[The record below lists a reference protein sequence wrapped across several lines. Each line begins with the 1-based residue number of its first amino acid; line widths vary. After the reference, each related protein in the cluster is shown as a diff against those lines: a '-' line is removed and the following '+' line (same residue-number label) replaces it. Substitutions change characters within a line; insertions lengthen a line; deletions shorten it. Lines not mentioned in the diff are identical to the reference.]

1 MWSKILQLLFSTK
14 LMLVLLIL
22 FPLAMGIGT
31 FLESWYSTDAARVWI
46 YNAWWFELLMLLLM
60 VNFMGNIKKYNLL
73 SKEKISV
80 LILHLSFVF
89 ILLGAFVTRYIGDEG
104 VMPIRENNSSNTYLS
119 EKTYLTIFI
128 DGEKNEQPSRKTLK
142 TQLLLSKHTNNFF
155 SINEDFEFSDNV
167 TKDFNISYDSF
178 REDVAEGLVLDP
190 DGERFIKIVDAAD
203 GNRHEHFIK
212 EDEVSSIHNILF
224 SYNNY
229 VKGAINLSS
238 NDGEYYIE
246 SPFEGQFTIMASQ
259 QSASLIKDKKQLL
272 ELRSLYQIPGFQ
284 FVFPEPALR
293 GVFDVVDAE
302 ETDGLSQDALY
313 VNIDYNGTTRN
324 IPLLGGRGFVNNPKK
339 VTIDDLDFYLSYGS
353 DEVQIPFNIKLNDF
367 IAEKYPGTENSY
379 SSFMS
384 KVTVEDDN
392 VFDYDIYMNHI
403 LNHKGYRFFQ
413 ASFDPDEKGTVLS
426 VTDDFWGSFITY
438 AGYLLLFFSMIG
450 IFFQGNTRFK
460 FLAKQ
465 LNKKTLLFI
474 MFFLSMGSYSQDM
487 HSNNKTNYIDSIIS
501 TNSYSL
507 DHANMFGMIVI
518 QDSGGRMK
526 PANTFSSELLRK
538 VSRSNTYNGL
548 TSDQVL
554 LSITDNPGI
563 WFNAPL
569 VYIKTGKKGDT
580 IKKIIGID
588 EKIKKAPLVSFFD
601 SLGNYKLASNL
612 EKAYLASVPSQIE
625 KDIIDLDRRVNLL
638 YSALEG
644 KILRIFP
651 VPESEDNKWVSYPEV
666 SEFEFKGS
674 DSLYVNNVL
683 KLYFQTLRLSRD
695 SGDYS
700 QSEELL
706 ESIKGYQKKYGN
718 DVMPADFKISSEII
732 YNKVNIFNR
741 LFKWYLLAGLSLLM
755 ILILQIF
762 YNNKIINVFIN
773 IIKYIIY
780 ILFVLNTIG
789 LAARWYIAGHAP
801 WSDAYESII
810 FVAWATVIFGIIFG
824 KKSYFTL
831 ASATFVSAII
841 LSVAN
846 MNWLDPSIANLQPV
860 LDSYWL
866 MIHVAVIVGSYGPF
880 AIGMILGIVTLLL
893 TIIANKKNKKAFSTK
908 LEELTIVNELSLTI
922 GLVMLTIGNFLGGM
936 WANESWGR
944 YWGWD
949 PKETWALISIMIY
962 TAVLHLRIVP
972 KLNNKW
978 LFNLL
983 SIISFGAI
991 MMTYFGVNFYLVG
1004 LHSYASGDKVITPDF
1019 VYYSI
1024 IFITILGLISY
1035 FANKKNKVL

>member
-1 MWSKILQLLFSTK
+1 MGSKILQFLFSTK
-14 LMLVLLIL
+14 FMLVLLIL
-22 FPLAMGIGT
+22 FPVAMGIGT
-31 FLESWYSTDAARVWI
+31 FLESWYSTDAARIWI

-73 SKEKISV
+73 SKEKLSV
-80 LILHLSFVF
+80 LILHLSFIF

-104 VMPIRENNSSNTYLS
+104 VMPIRENNVSNTYLS
-119 EKTYLTIFI
+119 EKTYLTVFV
-128 DGEKNEQPSRKTLK
+128 DGTEDGVPQRKTLK
-142 TQLLLSKHTNNFF
+142 SYLLLSEHVNNDFT
-155 SINEDFEFSDNV
+155 INDDFYS
-167 TKDFNISYDSF
+167 KDFSISYDDYK
-178 REDVAEGLVLDP
+178 ENVTEGLVLDP
-190 DGERFIKIVDAAD
+190 SGERYIKLVEALD
-203 GNRHEHFIK
+203 GNRQEHYIK
-212 EDEVSSIHNILF
+212 EGQVTSIQNILF
-224 SYNNY
+224 SFNY
-229 VKGAINLSS
+229 YQKGAINITSEA
-238 NDGEYYIE
+238 GEYYIE
-246 SPFEGQFTIMASQ
+246 SPFDGIYTIMSNQ
-259 QSASLIKDKKQLL
+259 QSAELNKDKKQLL

-293 GVFDVVDAE
+293 GVFEIVDAE
-302 ETDGLSQDALY
+302 VTDREVEDALY
-313 VNIDYNGTTRN
+313 LKVNYNGKSKEVS
-324 IPLLGGRGFVNNPKK
+324 LLGGRGYVNNPKK

-353 DEVQIPFNIKLNDF
+353 DEVQLPFSIKLNDF

-379 SSFMS
+379 SSFKS
-384 KVTVEDDN
+384 KVTVEDDKI
-392 VFDYDIYMNHI
+392 FDYDIFMNNI

-426 VTDDFWGSFITY
+426 VNDDFWGTFITY
-438 AGYLLLFFSMIG
+438 AGYLLLFISMTA
-450 IFFQGNTRFK
+450 IFFVGNTRFK

-465 LNKKTLLFI
+465 LNKKTSLI
-474 MFFLSMGSYSQDM
+474 FFLLSSTILSAQSLDA
-487 HSNNKTNYIDSIIS
+487 NLKTEFIDSIIS
-501 TNSYSL
+501 ESAISK
-507 DHANMFGMIVI
+507 DHANSFGKIII

-538 VSRSNTYNGL
+538 VSRSNSYNGL
-548 TSDQVL
+548 NSDQVL
-554 LSITDNPGI
+554 VSIMDNPGV
-563 WFNAPL
+563 WFNAPII
-569 VYIKTGKKGDT
+569 YIKSGQKGDT

-601 SLGNYKLASNL
+601 SLGNYKLANNL
-612 EKAYLASVPSQIE
+612 EKAYLSNVPSQIE
-625 KDIIDLDRRVNLL
+625 KDIIELDRRVNLL

-644 KILRIFP
+644 KIMRIFP
-651 VPESEDNKWVSYPEV
+651 VPNDINNKWISYPEI
-666 SEFEFKGS
+666 SEYSYQGA

-683 KLYFQTLRLSRD
+683 NLYFQTLRVARQD
-695 SGDYS
+695 QDYT

-706 ESIKGYQKKYGN
+706 ESIKGFQKKYGSK
-718 DVMPADFKISSEII
+718 VMPSDFKINSEVV
-732 YNKVNIFNR
+732 YNKADIFNR
-741 LFKWYLLAGLSLLM
+741 LYKWYLFAGLGLLL
-755 ILILQIF
+755 ILIFQIF
-762 YNNKIINVFIN
+762 YDNKFTSHLIKLFESLIIT
-773 IIKYIIY
+773 
-780 ILFVLNTIG
+780 LFVFNTIG

-824 KKSYFTL
+824 RKSYFTL
-831 ASATFVSAII
+831 ASSTFVASII
-841 LSVAN
+841 LSIAN

-880 AIGMILGIVTLLL
+880 AIGMILGIVTLFL
-893 TIIANKKNKKAFSTK
+893 TIIATKKNRKIFSRK

-962 TAVLHLRIVP
+962 TAVLHLRIIP
-972 KLNNKW
+972 RLNNKW
-978 LFNLL
+978 LFNLM
-983 SIISFGAI
+983 SIISFAAI

-1019 VYYSI
+1019 VYYSTV
-1024 IFITILGLISY
+1024 FVFILGLISY
-1035 FANKKNKVL
+1035 FANKKTKVL

>member
-1 MWSKILQLLFSTK
+1 MGSKILQFLFSTK
-14 LMLVLLIL
+14 FMLVLLIL
-22 FPLAMGIGT
+22 FPVAMGIGT
-31 FLESWYSTDAARVWI
+31 FLESWYSTDAARIWI

-73 SKEKISV
+73 SKEKLSV
-80 LILHLSFVF
+80 LILHLSFIF

-104 VMPIRENNSSNTYLS
+104 VMPIRENNVSNTYLS
-119 EKTYLTIFI
+119 EKTYLTVFV
-128 DGEKNEQPSRKTLK
+128 DGTEDGVPQRKTLK
-142 TQLLLSKHTNNFF
+142 SYLLLSEHVNNDFT
-155 SINEDFEFSDNV
+155 INDDFYS
-167 TKDFNISYDSF
+167 KDFSISYDDYK
-178 REDVAEGLVLDP
+178 ENVTEGLVLDP
-190 DGERFIKIVDAAD
+190 SGERYIKLVEALD
-203 GNRHEHFIK
+203 GNRQDHYIK
-212 EDEVSSIHNILF
+212 EGQVTSIQNILF
-224 SYNNY
+224 SFNY
-229 VKGAINLSS
+229 YQKGAINITSEA
-238 NDGEYYIE
+238 GEYYIE
-246 SPFEGQFTIMASQ
+246 SPFDGIYTIMSNQ
-259 QSASLIKDKKQLL
+259 QSAELNKDKKQLL

-293 GVFDVVDAE
+293 GVFEIVDAE
-302 ETDGLSQDALY
+302 VTDREVEDALY
-313 VNIDYNGTTRN
+313 LKVNYNGKSKEVS
-324 IPLLGGRGFVNNPKK
+324 LLGGRGYVNNPKK

-353 DEVQIPFNIKLNDF
+353 DEVQLPFSIKLNDF

-379 SSFMS
+379 SSFKS
-384 KVTVEDDN
+384 KVTVEDDKI
-392 VFDYDIYMNHI
+392 FDYDIFMNNI

-426 VTDDFWGSFITY
+426 VNDDFWGTFITY
-438 AGYLLLFFSMIG
+438 AGYLLLFLSMTA
-450 IFFQGNTRFK
+450 IFFVGNTRFK

-465 LNKKTLLFI
+465 LNKKTSLI
-474 MFFLSMGSYSQDM
+474 FFLLSSTILSAQSLDA
-487 HSNNKTNYIDSIIS
+487 NLKTEFIDSIIS
-501 TNSYSL
+501 ESAISK
-507 DHANMFGMIVI
+507 DHANSFGKIII

-538 VSRSNTYNGL
+538 VSRSNSYNGL
-548 TSDQVL
+548 NSDQVL
-554 LSITDNPGI
+554 VSIMDNPGV
-563 WFNAPL
+563 WFNAPI
-569 VYIKTGKKGDT
+569 VYIKSGQKGDT

-601 SLGNYKLASNL
+601 SLGNYKLANNL
-612 EKAYLASVPSQIE
+612 EKAYLSNVPSQIE
-625 KDIIDLDRRVNLL
+625 KDIIELDRRVNLL

-644 KILRIFP
+644 KIMRIFP
-651 VPESEDNKWVSYPEV
+651 VPNDINNKWISYPEI
-666 SEFEFKGS
+666 SEYSYEGA

-683 KLYFQTLRLSRD
+683 NLYFQTLRVARQD
-695 SGDYS
+695 QDYT

-706 ESIKGYQKKYGN
+706 ESIKGFQKKYGSK
-718 DVMPADFKISSEII
+718 VMPSDFKINSEVV
-732 YNKVNIFNR
+732 YNKADIFNR
-741 LFKWYLLAGLSLLM
+741 LYKWYLFAGLGLLL
-755 ILILQIF
+755 ILIFQIF
-762 YNNKIINVFIN
+762 YDNKFTSHLIKLFESLIIT
-773 IIKYIIY
+773 
-780 ILFVLNTIG
+780 LFVFNTIG

-824 KKSYFTL
+824 RKSYFTL
-831 ASATFVSAII
+831 ASSTFVASII
-841 LSVAN
+841 LSIAN

-880 AIGMILGIVTLLL
+880 AIGMILGIVTLFL
-893 TIIANKKNKKAFSTK
+893 TIIATKKNRKIFSRK

-962 TAVLHLRIVP
+962 TAVLHLRIIP
-972 KLNNKW
+972 RLNNKW
-978 LFNLL
+978 LFNLM
-983 SIISFGAI
+983 SIISFAAI

-1019 VYYSI
+1019 VYYSTV
-1024 IFITILGLISY
+1024 FVFILGLISY
-1035 FANKKNKVL
+1035 FANKKTKVL

>member
-1 MWSKILQLLFSTK
+1 MGSKLLNFLFSTQF
-14 LMLVLLIL
+14 MLVLLVL
-22 FPLAMGIGT
+22 FPIAMGLGT
-31 FLESWYSTDAARVWI
+31 FLESWYSTDAARIWV
-46 YNAWWFELLMLLLM
+46 YNAWWFEALMLLLM

-73 SKEKISV
+73 SREKLSV
-80 LILHLSFVF
+80 LILHLSFIF

-104 VMPIRENNSSNTYLS
+104 VMPIRENNISNSYLS
-119 EKTYLTIFI
+119 EKTYLTVFI
-128 DGEKNEQPSRKTLK
+128 DGENEGFTERKTLK
-142 TQLLLSKHTNNFF
+142 SQLLLSEHVNNDFTINENFYNKNF
-155 SINEDFEFSDNV
+155 SISFDDFRENV
-167 TKDFNISYDSF
+167 T
-178 REDVAEGLVLDP
+178 EGLVLDP
-190 DGERFIKIVDAAD
+190 SGERYIKLVEAVD
-203 GNRHEHFIK
+203 GNRREHYIK
-212 EDEVSSIHNILF
+212 EGQISSIQNILF
-224 SYNNY
+224 SFNSYQ
-229 VKGAINLSS
+229 KGAINITSEA
-238 NDGEYYIE
+238 GEYFIE
-246 SPFEGQFTIMASQ
+246 SPFDAQFTIMSTQ
-259 QSASLIKDKKQLL
+259 QNGNLTKDVKQLL

-293 GVFDVVDAE
+293 GVFEIVDAE
-302 ETDGLSQDALY
+302 VTDREIEDALY
-313 VNIDYNGTTRN
+313 LNLNYNGKTEKVA
-324 IPLLGGRGFVNNPKK
+324 LLGGRGYVNSPKSL
-339 VTIDDLDFYLSYGS
+339 TIDDLDFHLSYGS
-353 DEVQIPFNIKLNDF
+353 NEVQLPFSIQLNDF

-384 KVTVEDDN
+384 KVTVQDKET
-392 VFDYDIYMNHI
+392 FDYDIFMNNI
-403 LNHKGYRFFQ
+403 LNYKGYRFFQ

-426 VTDDFWGSFITY
+426 VNNDFWGTFITY
-438 AGYLLLFFSMIG
+438 AGYFLLYLSMMG
-450 IFFQGNTRFK
+450 IFFLGNSRFK

-465 LNKKTLLFI
+465 LNKKTAVLVFLLFSSGL
-474 MFFLSMGSYSQDM
+474 FSQNIN
-487 HSNNKTNYIDSIIS
+487 SVPKSEYIDSIITS
-501 TNSYSL
+501 SSYTKE
-507 DHANMFGMIVI
+507 HASKFGKIVI

-538 VSRSNTYNGL
+538 VSRSNSYNGL
-548 TSDQVL
+548 NSDQVL
-554 LSITDNPGI
+554 LSIMDNPGV

-569 VYIKTGKKGDT
+569 VYIKSRQKGDT
-580 IKKIIGID
+580 IRKIIGLD
-588 EKIKKAPLVSFFD
+588 KNVKKAPLVSFFD
-601 SLGNYKLASNL
+601 SIGNYKLAENL
-612 EKAYLASVPSQIE
+612 ERAYLAPVPTQIE
-625 KDIIDLDRRVNLL
+625 KDIIELDRRVNLL

-644 KILRIFP
+644 KIMRIFP
-651 VPESEDNKWVSYPEV
+651 IPEDSNNKWVSYPEV
-666 SEFEFKGS
+666 NDVEFSGA

-683 KLYFQTLRLSRD
+683 QLYFQTLRVSRE
-695 SGDYS
+695 STDYS

-706 ESIKGYQKKYGN
+706 ESIKGYQLKYGGN
-718 DVMPADFKISSEII
+718 VMPSDLKISSEIT
-732 YNKVNIFNR
+732 YNKVDIFNR
-741 LFKWYLLAGLSLLM
+741 LYKWYLLLGFSLLL

-762 YNNKIINVFIN
+762 NDKKFYNILIKFIE
-773 IIKYIIY
+773 YSIY
-780 ILFVLNTIG
+780 FLFILNTLG

-824 KKSYFTL
+824 RKSYFTL
-831 ASATFVSAII
+831 ASATLVSSII
-841 LSVAN
+841 LSVAH

-880 AIGMILGIVTLLL
+880 AIGMILGIVVLLL
-893 TIIANKKNKKAFSTK
+893 TIIANKKNRKSFVKK

-949 PKETWALISIMIY
+949 PKETWALISIIIY

-991 MMTYFGVNFYLVG
+991 LMTYFGVNFYLVG

-1019 VYYSI
+1019 VYYSVGFI
-1024 IFITILGLISY
+1024 IVLGLISY
-1035 FANKKNKVL
+1035 FANKKNQVL

>member
-1 MWSKILQLLFSTK
+1 MGSKILQFLFSTK
-14 LMLVLLIL
+14 FMLVLLIL
-22 FPLAMGIGT
+22 FPVAMGIGT
-31 FLESWYSTDAARVWI
+31 FLESWYSTDAARIWI

-73 SKEKISV
+73 SKEKLSV
-80 LILHLSFVF
+80 LILHLSFIF

-104 VMPIRENNSSNTYLS
+104 VMPIRENNVSNTYLS
-119 EKTYLTIFI
+119 EKTYLTVFV
-128 DGEKNEQPSRKTLK
+128 DGTEDGVPQRKTLK
-142 TQLLLSKHTNNFF
+142 SYLLLSEHVNNDFT
-155 SINEDFEFSDNV
+155 INDDFYS
-167 TKDFNISYDSF
+167 KDFSISYDDYK
-178 REDVAEGLVLDP
+178 ENVTEGLVLDP
-190 DGERFIKIVDAAD
+190 SGERYIKLVEALD
-203 GNRHEHFIK
+203 GNRQDHYIK
-212 EDEVSSIHNILF
+212 EGQVTSIQNILF
-224 SYNNY
+224 SFNY
-229 VKGAINLSS
+229 YQEGAINITSEA
-238 NDGEYYIE
+238 GEYYIE
-246 SPFEGQFTIMASQ
+246 SPFDGIYTIMSNQ
-259 QSASLIKDKKQLL
+259 QSAELNKDKKQLL

-293 GVFDVVDAE
+293 GVFEIVDAE
-302 ETDGLSQDALY
+302 VTDREVEDALY
-313 VNIDYNGTTRN
+313 LKVNYNGKSKEVS
-324 IPLLGGRGFVNNPKK
+324 LLGGRGYVNNPKK

-353 DEVQIPFNIKLNDF
+353 DEVQLPFSIKLNDF

-379 SSFMS
+379 SSFKS
-384 KVTVEDDN
+384 KVTVEDDKI
-392 VFDYDIYMNHI
+392 FDYDIFMNNI

-426 VTDDFWGSFITY
+426 VNDDFWGTFITY
-438 AGYLLLFFSMIG
+438 AGYLLLFFSMTA
-450 IFFQGNTRFK
+450 IFFVGNTRFK

-465 LNKKTLLFI
+465 LNKKTSLI
-474 MFFLSMGSYSQDM
+474 FFLLSSTILSAQSLDA
-487 HSNNKTNYIDSIIS
+487 NLKTEFIDSIIS
-501 TNSYSL
+501 ESAISK
-507 DHANMFGMIVI
+507 DHANSFGKIII

-538 VSRSNTYNGL
+538 VSRSNSYNGL
-548 TSDQVL
+548 NSDQVL
-554 LSITDNPGI
+554 VSIMDNPGV
-563 WFNAPL
+563 WFNAPI
-569 VYIKTGKKGDT
+569 VYIKSGQKGDT

-601 SLGNYKLASNL
+601 SLGNYKLATNL
-612 EKAYLASVPSQIE
+612 EKAYLSNVPSQIE
-625 KDIIDLDRRVNLL
+625 KDIIELDRRVNLL

-644 KILRIFP
+644 KIMRIFP
-651 VPESEDNKWVSYPEV
+651 VPNDINNKWISYPEI
-666 SEFEFKGS
+666 SEYSYEGA

-683 KLYFQTLRLSRD
+683 NLYFQTLRVARQD
-695 SGDYS
+695 QDYT

-706 ESIKGYQKKYGN
+706 ESIKGFQKKYGSK
-718 DVMPADFKISSEII
+718 VMPSDFKVNSEVV
-732 YNKVNIFNR
+732 YNKADIFNR
-741 LFKWYLLAGLSLLM
+741 LYKWYLFAGLGLLL
-755 ILILQIF
+755 ILIFQIF
-762 YNNKIINVFIN
+762 YDNKFTSHLIKLFESLIIT
-773 IIKYIIY
+773 
-780 ILFVLNTIG
+780 LFVINTIG

-824 KKSYFTL
+824 RKSYFTL
-831 ASATFVSAII
+831 ASSTFVASII
-841 LSVAN
+841 LSIAN

-880 AIGMILGIVTLLL
+880 AIGMILGIVTLFL
-893 TIIANKKNKKAFSTK
+893 TIIATKKNRKIFSRK

-962 TAVLHLRIVP
+962 TAVLHLRIIP
-972 KLNNKW
+972 RLNNKW
-978 LFNLL
+978 LFNLM
-983 SIISFGAI
+983 SIISFAAI

-1019 VYYSI
+1019 VYYSTV
-1024 IFITILGLISY
+1024 FVFILGLISY
-1035 FANKKNKVL
+1035 FANKKTKVL

>member
-1 MWSKILQLLFSTK
+1 MGSKILQFLFSTK
-14 LMLVLLIL
+14 FMLVLLIL
-22 FPLAMGIGT
+22 FPVAMGIGT
-31 FLESWYSTDAARVWI
+31 FLESWYSTDAARIWI

-73 SKEKISV
+73 SKEKLSV
-80 LILHLSFVF
+80 LILHLSFIF

-104 VMPIRENNSSNTYLS
+104 VMPIRENNVSNTYLS
-119 EKTYLTIFI
+119 EKTYLTVFV
-128 DGEKNEQPSRKTLK
+128 DGTEDGVPQRKTLK
-142 TQLLLSKHTNNFF
+142 SYLLLSEHVNNDFTINDDFYSKDF
-155 SINEDFEFSDNV
+155 SISYNDYKENV
-167 TKDFNISYDSF
+167 T
-178 REDVAEGLVLDP
+178 EGLVLDP
-190 DGERFIKIVDAAD
+190 SGERYIKLVEALD
-203 GNRHEHFIK
+203 GNRQDHYIK
-212 EDEVSSIHNILF
+212 EGQVTSIQNILF
-224 SYNNY
+224 SFNY
-229 VKGAINLSS
+229 YQKGAINITSEA
-238 NDGEYYIE
+238 GEYYIE
-246 SPFEGQFTIMASQ
+246 SPFDGIYTVMSNQ
-259 QSASLIKDKKQLL
+259 QSAELNKDKKQLL

-293 GVFDVVDAE
+293 GVFEIVDAE
-302 ETDGLSQDALY
+302 VTDREVEDALY
-313 VNIDYNGTTRN
+313 LKVNYNGKSKEVS
-324 IPLLGGRGFVNNPKK
+324 LLGGRGYVNNPKK

-353 DEVQIPFNIKLNDF
+353 DEVQLPFSIKLNDF

-379 SSFMS
+379 SSFKS
-384 KVTVEDDN
+384 KVTVEDDKI
-392 VFDYDIYMNHI
+392 FDYDIFMNNI

-426 VTDDFWGSFITY
+426 VNDDFWGTFITY
-438 AGYLLLFFSMIG
+438 AGYLLLFFSMTA
-450 IFFQGNTRFK
+450 IFFVGNTRFK

-465 LNKKTLLFI
+465 LNKKTSLI
-474 MFFLSMGSYSQDM
+474 FFLLSSTILSAQSLDA
-487 HSNNKTNYIDSIIS
+487 NLKTEFIDSIIS
-501 TNSYSL
+501 ESAISK
-507 DHANMFGMIVI
+507 DHANSFGKIII

-538 VSRSNTYNGL
+538 VSRSNSYNGL
-548 TSDQVL
+548 NSDQVL
-554 LSITDNPGI
+554 VSIMDNPGV
-563 WFNAPL
+563 WFNAPI
-569 VYIKTGKKGDT
+569 VYIKSGQKGDT

-601 SLGNYKLASNL
+601 SLGNYKLATNL
-612 EKAYLASVPSQIE
+612 EKAYLSNVPSQIE
-625 KDIIDLDRRVNLL
+625 KDIIELDRRVNLL

-644 KILRIFP
+644 KIMRIFP
-651 VPESEDNKWVSYPEV
+651 VPNDINNKWISYPEI
-666 SEFEFKGS
+666 SEYSYEGA

-683 KLYFQTLRLSRD
+683 NLYFQTLRVARQD
-695 SGDYS
+695 QDYT

-706 ESIKGYQKKYGN
+706 ESIKGFQKKYGSK
-718 DVMPADFKISSEII
+718 VMPSDFKVNSEVV
-732 YNKVNIFNR
+732 YNKADIFNR
-741 LFKWYLLAGLSLLM
+741 LYKWYLFAGLGLLL
-755 ILILQIF
+755 ILIFQIF
-762 YNNKIINVFIN
+762 YDNKFTSHLIKLFESLIIT
-773 IIKYIIY
+773 
-780 ILFVLNTIG
+780 LFVFNTIG

-824 KKSYFTL
+824 RKSYFTL
-831 ASATFVSAII
+831 ASSTFVASII
-841 LSVAN
+841 LSIAN

-880 AIGMILGIVTLLL
+880 AIGMILGIVTLFL
-893 TIIANKKNKKAFSTK
+893 TIIATKKNRKIFSRK

-962 TAVLHLRIVP
+962 TAVLHLRIIP
-972 KLNNKW
+972 RLNNKW
-978 LFNLL
+978 LFNLM
-983 SIISFGAI
+983 SIISFAAI

-1019 VYYSI
+1019 VYYSTV
-1024 IFITILGLISY
+1024 FVFILGLISY
-1035 FANKKNKVL
+1035 FANKKTKVL

>member
-1 MWSKILQLLFSTK
+1 MGSKILQFLFSTK
-14 LMLVLLIL
+14 FMLVLLIL
-22 FPLAMGIGT
+22 FPVAMGIGT
-31 FLESWYSTDAARVWI
+31 FLESWYSTDAARIWI

-73 SKEKISV
+73 SKEKLSV
-80 LILHLSFVF
+80 LILHLSFIF

-104 VMPIRENNSSNTYLS
+104 VMPIRENNVSNTYLS
-119 EKTYLTIFI
+119 EKTYLTVFV
-128 DGEKNEQPSRKTLK
+128 DGTEDGVPQRKTLK
-142 TQLLLSKHTNNFF
+142 SYLLLSEHVNNDFT
-155 SINEDFEFSDNV
+155 INDDFYS
-167 TKDFNISYDSF
+167 KDFSISYDDYK
-178 REDVAEGLVLDP
+178 ENVTEGLVLDP
-190 DGERFIKIVDAAD
+190 SGERYIKLVEALD
-203 GNRHEHFIK
+203 GNRQDHYIK
-212 EDEVSSIHNILF
+212 EGQVTSIQNILF
-224 SYNNY
+224 SFNY
-229 VKGAINLSS
+229 YQEGAINITSEA
-238 NDGEYYIE
+238 GEYYIE
-246 SPFEGQFTIMASQ
+246 SPFDGIYTIMSNQ
-259 QSASLIKDKKQLL
+259 QSAELNKDKKQLL

-293 GVFDVVDAE
+293 GVFEIVDAE
-302 ETDGLSQDALY
+302 VTDREVEDALY
-313 VNIDYNGTTRN
+313 LKVNYNGKSEEVS
-324 IPLLGGRGFVNNPKK
+324 LLGGRGYVNNPKK

-353 DEVQIPFNIKLNDF
+353 DEVQLPFSIKLNDF

-379 SSFMS
+379 SSFKS
-384 KVTVEDDN
+384 KVTVEDDKI
-392 VFDYDIYMNHI
+392 FDYDIFMNNI

-426 VTDDFWGSFITY
+426 VNDDFWGTFITY
-438 AGYLLLFFSMIG
+438 AGYLLLFLSMTA
-450 IFFQGNTRFK
+450 IFFVGNTRFK

-465 LNKKTLLFI
+465 LNKKTSLI
-474 MFFLSMGSYSQDM
+474 FFLLSSTILSAQSLDA
-487 HSNNKTNYIDSIIS
+487 NLKTEFIDSIIS
-501 TNSYSL
+501 ESAISK
-507 DHANMFGMIVI
+507 DHANSFGKIII

-538 VSRSNTYNGL
+538 VSRSNSYNGL
-548 TSDQVL
+548 NSDQVL
-554 LSITDNPGI
+554 VSIMDNPGV
-563 WFNAPL
+563 WFNAPI
-569 VYIKTGKKGDT
+569 VYIKSGQKGDT

-601 SLGNYKLASNL
+601 SLGNYKLANNL
-612 EKAYLASVPSQIE
+612 EKAYLSNVPSQIE
-625 KDIIDLDRRVNLL
+625 KDIIELDRRVNLL

-644 KILRIFP
+644 KIMRIFP
-651 VPESEDNKWVSYPEV
+651 VPNDINNKWISYPEI
-666 SEFEFKGS
+666 SEYSYEGA

-683 KLYFQTLRLSRD
+683 NLYFQTLRVARQD
-695 SGDYS
+695 QDYT

-706 ESIKGYQKKYGN
+706 ESIKGFQKKYGSK
-718 DVMPADFKISSEII
+718 VMPSDFKINSEVV
-732 YNKVNIFNR
+732 YNKADIFNR
-741 LFKWYLLAGLSLLM
+741 LYKWYLFAGLGLLL
-755 ILILQIF
+755 ILIFQIF
-762 YNNKIINVFIN
+762 YDNKFTSHLIKLFESLIIT
-773 IIKYIIY
+773 
-780 ILFVLNTIG
+780 LFVFNTIG

-824 KKSYFTL
+824 RKSYFTL
-831 ASATFVSAII
+831 ASSTFVASII
-841 LSVAN
+841 LSIAN

-880 AIGMILGIVTLLL
+880 AIGMILGIVTLFL
-893 TIIANKKNKKAFSTK
+893 TIIATKKNRKIFSRK

-962 TAVLHLRIVP
+962 TAVLHLRIIP
-972 KLNNKW
+972 RLNNKW
-978 LFNLL
+978 LFNLM
-983 SIISFGAI
+983 SIISFAAI

-1019 VYYSI
+1019 VYYSTV
-1024 IFITILGLISY
+1024 FVFILGLISY
-1035 FANKKNKVL
+1035 FANKKTKVL

>member
-1 MWSKILQLLFSTK
+1 MGSKILQFLFSTK
-14 LMLVLLIL
+14 FMLVLLIL
-22 FPLAMGIGT
+22 FPVAMGIGT
-31 FLESWYSTDAARVWI
+31 FLESWYSTDAARIWI

-73 SKEKISV
+73 SKEKLSV
-80 LILHLSFVF
+80 LILHLSFIF

-104 VMPIRENNSSNTYLS
+104 VMPIRENNVSNTYLS
-119 EKTYLTIFI
+119 EKTYLTVFV
-128 DGEKNEQPSRKTLK
+128 DGTEDGVPQRKTLK
-142 TQLLLSKHTNNFF
+142 SYLLLSEHVNNDFTINDDFYSKDF
-155 SINEDFEFSDNV
+155 SISYNDYKENV
-167 TKDFNISYDSF
+167 T
-178 REDVAEGLVLDP
+178 EGLVLDP
-190 DGERFIKIVDAAD
+190 SGERYIKLVEALD
-203 GNRHEHFIK
+203 GNRQDHYIK
-212 EDEVSSIHNILF
+212 EGQVTSIQNILF
-224 SYNNY
+224 SFNY
-229 VKGAINLSS
+229 YQKGAINITSEA
-238 NDGEYYIE
+238 GEYYIE
-246 SPFEGQFTIMASQ
+246 SPFDGIYTIMSNQ
-259 QSASLIKDKKQLL
+259 QSAELNKDKKQLL

-293 GVFDVVDAE
+293 GVFEIVDAE
-302 ETDGLSQDALY
+302 VTDREVEDALY
-313 VNIDYNGTTRN
+313 LKVNYNGKSKEVS
-324 IPLLGGRGFVNNPKK
+324 LLGGRGYVNNPKK

-353 DEVQIPFNIKLNDF
+353 DEVQLPFSIKLNDF

-379 SSFMS
+379 SSFKS
-384 KVTVEDDN
+384 KVTVEDDKI
-392 VFDYDIYMNHI
+392 FDYDIFMNNI

-426 VTDDFWGSFITY
+426 VNDDFWGTFITY
-438 AGYLLLFFSMIG
+438 AGYLLLFFSMTA
-450 IFFQGNTRFK
+450 IFFVGNTRFK

-465 LNKKTLLFI
+465 LNKKTSLI
-474 MFFLSMGSYSQDM
+474 FFLLSSTILSAQSLDA
-487 HSNNKTNYIDSIIS
+487 NLKTEFIDSIIS
-501 TNSYSL
+501 ESAISK
-507 DHANMFGMIVI
+507 DHANSFGKIII

-538 VSRSNTYNGL
+538 VSRSNSYNGL
-548 TSDQVL
+548 NSDQVL
-554 LSITDNPGI
+554 VSIMDNPGV
-563 WFNAPL
+563 WFNAPI
-569 VYIKTGKKGDT
+569 VYIKSGQKGDT

-601 SLGNYKLASNL
+601 SLGNYKLANNL
-612 EKAYLASVPSQIE
+612 EKAYLSNVPSQIE
-625 KDIIDLDRRVNLL
+625 KDIIELDRRVNLL

-644 KILRIFP
+644 KIMRIFP
-651 VPESEDNKWVSYPEV
+651 VPNDINNKWISYPEI
-666 SEFEFKGS
+666 SEYSYEGA

-683 KLYFQTLRLSRD
+683 NLYFQTLRVARQD
-695 SGDYS
+695 QDYT

-706 ESIKGYQKKYGN
+706 ESIKGFQKKYGSK
-718 DVMPADFKISSEII
+718 VMPSDFKVNSEVV
-732 YNKVNIFNR
+732 YNKADIFNR
-741 LFKWYLLAGLSLLM
+741 LYKWYLFAGLGLLL
-755 ILILQIF
+755 ILIFQIF
-762 YNNKIINVFIN
+762 YDNKFTSHLIKLFESLIIT
-773 IIKYIIY
+773 
-780 ILFVLNTIG
+780 LFVFNTIG

-824 KKSYFTL
+824 RKSYFTL
-831 ASATFVSAII
+831 ASSTFVASII
-841 LSVAN
+841 LSIAN

-880 AIGMILGIVTLLL
+880 AIGMILGIVTLFL
-893 TIIANKKNKKAFSTK
+893 TIIATKKNRKIFSRK

-962 TAVLHLRIVP
+962 TAVLHLRIIP
-972 KLNNKW
+972 RLNNKW
-978 LFNLL
+978 LFNLM
-983 SIISFGAI
+983 SIISFAAI

-1019 VYYSI
+1019 VYYSTV
-1024 IFITILGLISY
+1024 FVFILGLISY
-1035 FANKKNKVL
+1035 FANKKTKVL

>member
-1 MWSKILQLLFSTK
+1 MGSKILQFLFSTK
-14 LMLVLLIL
+14 FMLVLLIL
-22 FPLAMGIGT
+22 FPIAMGIGT
-31 FLESWYSTDAARVWI
+31 FLESWYSTDAARIWI

-73 SKEKISV
+73 SKEKLSV
-80 LILHLSFVF
+80 LILHLSFIF

-104 VMPIRENNSSNTYLS
+104 VMPIRENNVSNTYLS
-119 EKTYLTIFI
+119 EKTYLTVFV
-128 DGEKNEQPSRKTLK
+128 DGTEDGVPQRKTLK
-142 TQLLLSKHTNNFF
+142 SYLLLSEHVNNDFT
-155 SINEDFEFSDNV
+155 INDDFYS
-167 TKDFNISYDSF
+167 KDFSISYDDYK
-178 REDVAEGLVLDP
+178 ENVTEGLVLDP
-190 DGERFIKIVDAAD
+190 SGERYIKLVEALD
-203 GNRHEHFIK
+203 GNRQDHYIK
-212 EDEVSSIHNILF
+212 EGQVTSIQNILF
-224 SYNNY
+224 SFNY
-229 VKGAINLSS
+229 YQKGAINITSEA
-238 NDGEYYIE
+238 GEYYIE
-246 SPFEGQFTIMASQ
+246 SPFDGIYTIMSNQ
-259 QSASLIKDKKQLL
+259 QSAELNKDKKQLL

-293 GVFDVVDAE
+293 GVFEIVDAE
-302 ETDGLSQDALY
+302 VTDREVEDALY
-313 VNIDYNGTTRN
+313 LKVNYNGKSKEVS
-324 IPLLGGRGFVNNPKK
+324 LLGGRGYVNNPKK

-353 DEVQIPFNIKLNDF
+353 DEVQLPFSIKLNDF

-379 SSFMS
+379 SSFKS
-384 KVTVEDDN
+384 KVTVEDDKI
-392 VFDYDIYMNHI
+392 FDYDIFMNNI

-426 VTDDFWGSFITY
+426 VNDDFWGTFITY
-438 AGYLLLFFSMIG
+438 AGYLLLFFSMTA
-450 IFFQGNTRFK
+450 IFFVGNTRFK

-465 LNKKTLLFI
+465 LNKKTSLI
-474 MFFLSMGSYSQDM
+474 FFLLSSTILSAQSLDA
-487 HSNNKTNYIDSIIS
+487 NLKTEFIDSIIS
-501 TNSYSL
+501 ESAISK
-507 DHANMFGMIVI
+507 DHANSFGKIII

-538 VSRSNTYNGL
+538 VSRSNSYNGL
-548 TSDQVL
+548 NSDQVL
-554 LSITDNPGI
+554 VSIMDNPGV
-563 WFNAPL
+563 WFNAPI
-569 VYIKTGKKGDT
+569 VYIKSGQKGDT

-601 SLGNYKLASNL
+601 SLGNYKLANNL
-612 EKAYLASVPSQIE
+612 EKAYLSNVPSQIE
-625 KDIIDLDRRVNLL
+625 KDIIELDRRVNLL

-644 KILRIFP
+644 KIMRIFP
-651 VPESEDNKWVSYPEV
+651 VPNDINNKWISYPEI
-666 SEFEFKGS
+666 SEYSYEGA

-683 KLYFQTLRLSRD
+683 NLYFQTLRVARQD
-695 SGDYS
+695 QDYT

-706 ESIKGYQKKYGN
+706 ESIKGFQKKYGSK
-718 DVMPADFKISSEII
+718 VMPSDFKINSEVV
-732 YNKVNIFNR
+732 YNKADIFNR
-741 LFKWYLLAGLSLLM
+741 LYKWYLFAGLGLLL
-755 ILILQIF
+755 ILIFQIF
-762 YNNKIINVFIN
+762 YDNKFTSHLIKLFESLIIT
-773 IIKYIIY
+773 
-780 ILFVLNTIG
+780 LFVFNTIG

-824 KKSYFTL
+824 RKSYFTL
-831 ASATFVSAII
+831 ASSTFVASII
-841 LSVAN
+841 LSIAN

-880 AIGMILGIVTLLL
+880 AIGMILGIVTLFL
-893 TIIANKKNKKAFSTK
+893 TIIATKKNRKIFSRK

-962 TAVLHLRIVP
+962 TAVLHLRIIP
-972 KLNNKW
+972 RLNNKW
-978 LFNLL
+978 LFNLM
-983 SIISFGAI
+983 SIISFAAI

-1019 VYYSI
+1019 VYYSTV
-1024 IFITILGLISY
+1024 FVFILGLISY
-1035 FANKKNKVL
+1035 FANKKTKVL

>member
-1 MWSKILQLLFSTK
+1 MGSKILQFLFSTK
-14 LMLVLLIL
+14 FMLVLLIL
-22 FPLAMGIGT
+22 FPVAMGIGT
-31 FLESWYSTDAARVWI
+31 FLESWYSTDAARIWI

-73 SKEKISV
+73 SKEKLSV
-80 LILHLSFVF
+80 LILHLSFIF

-104 VMPIRENNSSNTYLS
+104 VMPIRENNVSNTYLS
-119 EKTYLTIFI
+119 EKTYLTVFV
-128 DGEKNEQPSRKTLK
+128 DGTEDGVPQRKTLK
-142 TQLLLSKHTNNFF
+142 SYLLLSEHVNNDFTINDDFYSKDF
-155 SINEDFEFSDNV
+155 SISYNDYKENV
-167 TKDFNISYDSF
+167 T
-178 REDVAEGLVLDP
+178 EGLVLDP
-190 DGERFIKIVDAAD
+190 SGERYIKLVEALD
-203 GNRHEHFIK
+203 GNRQDHYIK
-212 EDEVSSIHNILF
+212 EGQVTSIQNILF
-224 SYNNY
+224 SFNY
-229 VKGAINLSS
+229 YQKGAINITSEA
-238 NDGEYYIE
+238 GEYYIE
-246 SPFEGQFTIMASQ
+246 SPFDGIYTVMSNQ
-259 QSASLIKDKKQLL
+259 QSAELNKDKKQLL

-293 GVFDVVDAE
+293 GVFEIVDAE
-302 ETDGLSQDALY
+302 VTDREVEDALY
-313 VNIDYNGTTRN
+313 LKVNYNGKSKEVS
-324 IPLLGGRGFVNNPKK
+324 LLGGRGYVNNPKK

-353 DEVQIPFNIKLNDF
+353 DEVQLPFSIKLNDF

-379 SSFMS
+379 SSFKS
-384 KVTVEDDN
+384 KVTVEDDKI
-392 VFDYDIYMNHI
+392 FDYDIFMNNI

-426 VTDDFWGSFITY
+426 VNDDFWGTFITY
-438 AGYLLLFFSMIG
+438 AGYLLLFFSMTA
-450 IFFQGNTRFK
+450 IFFVGNTRFK

-465 LNKKTLLFI
+465 LNKKTSLI
-474 MFFLSMGSYSQDM
+474 FFLLSSTILSAQSLDA
-487 HSNNKTNYIDSIIS
+487 NLKTEFIDSIIS
-501 TNSYSL
+501 ENAISK
-507 DHANMFGMIVI
+507 DHANSFGKIII

-538 VSRSNTYNGL
+538 VSRSNSYNGL
-548 TSDQVL
+548 NSDQVL
-554 LSITDNPGI
+554 VSIMDNPGV
-563 WFNAPL
+563 WFNAPI
-569 VYIKTGKKGDT
+569 VYIKSGQKGDT

-601 SLGNYKLASNL
+601 SLGNYKLATNL
-612 EKAYLASVPSQIE
+612 EKAYLSNVPSQIE
-625 KDIIDLDRRVNLL
+625 KDIIELDRRVNLL

-644 KILRIFP
+644 KIMRIFP
-651 VPESEDNKWVSYPEV
+651 VPNDINNKWISYPEI
-666 SEFEFKGS
+666 SEYSYEGA

-683 KLYFQTLRLSRD
+683 NLYFQTLRVARQD
-695 SGDYS
+695 QDYT

-706 ESIKGYQKKYGN
+706 ESIKGFQKKYGSK
-718 DVMPADFKISSEII
+718 VMPSDFKVNSEVI
-732 YNKVNIFNR
+732 YNKADIFNR
-741 LFKWYLLAGLSLLM
+741 LYKWYLFAGLGLLL
-755 ILILQIF
+755 ILIFQIF
-762 YNNKIINVFIN
+762 YDNKFTSHLIKLFESLIIT
-773 IIKYIIY
+773 
-780 ILFVLNTIG
+780 LFVFNTIG

-824 KKSYFTL
+824 RKSYFTL
-831 ASATFVSAII
+831 ASSTFVASII
-841 LSVAN
+841 LSIAN

-880 AIGMILGIVTLLL
+880 AIGMILGIVTLFL
-893 TIIANKKNKKAFSTK
+893 TIIATKRNRKIFSRK

-962 TAVLHLRIVP
+962 TAVLHLRIIP
-972 KLNNKW
+972 RLNNKW
-978 LFNLL
+978 LFNLM
-983 SIISFGAI
+983 SIISFAAI

-1019 VYYSI
+1019 VYYSTV
-1024 IFITILGLISY
+1024 FVFILGLISY
-1035 FANKKNKVL
+1035 FANKKTKVL

>member
-1 MWSKILQLLFSTK
+1 MGSKILQFLFSTK
-14 LMLVLLIL
+14 FMLVLLIL
-22 FPLAMGIGT
+22 FPVAMGIGT
-31 FLESWYSTDAARVWI
+31 FLESWYSTDAARIWI

-80 LILHLSFVF
+80 LILHLSFIF

-104 VMPIRENNSSNTYLS
+104 VMPIRENNVSNTYLS
-119 EKTYLTIFI
+119 EKTYLTVFV
-128 DGEKNEQPSRKTLK
+128 DGTEDGVPQRKTLK
-142 TQLLLSKHTNNFF
+142 SYLLLSEHVNNDFT
-155 SINEDFEFSDNV
+155 INDDFYS
-167 TKDFNISYDSF
+167 KDFSISYDDYK
-178 REDVAEGLVLDP
+178 ENVTEGLVLDP
-190 DGERFIKIVDAAD
+190 SGERYIKLVEALD
-203 GNRHEHFIK
+203 GNRQDHYIK
-212 EDEVSSIHNILF
+212 EGQVTSIQNILF
-224 SYNNY
+224 SFNY
-229 VKGAINLSS
+229 YQEGAINITSEA
-238 NDGEYYIE
+238 GEYYIE
-246 SPFEGQFTIMASQ
+246 SPFDGIYTIMSNQ
-259 QSASLIKDKKQLL
+259 QSAELNKDKKQLL

-293 GVFDVVDAE
+293 GVFEIVDAE
-302 ETDGLSQDALY
+302 VTDREVEDALY
-313 VNIDYNGTTRN
+313 LKVNYNGKSKEVS
-324 IPLLGGRGFVNNPKK
+324 LLGGRGYVNNPKK

-353 DEVQIPFNIKLNDF
+353 DEVQLPFSIKLNDF

-379 SSFMS
+379 SSFKS
-384 KVTVEDDN
+384 KVTVEDDKI
-392 VFDYDIYMNHI
+392 FDYDIFMNNI

-426 VTDDFWGSFITY
+426 VNDDFWGTFITY
-438 AGYLLLFFSMIG
+438 AGYLLLFFSMTA
-450 IFFQGNTRFK
+450 IFFVGNTRFK

-465 LNKKTLLFI
+465 LNKKTSLI
-474 MFFLSMGSYSQDM
+474 FFLLSSTILSAQSLDA
-487 HSNNKTNYIDSIIS
+487 NLKTEFIDSIIS
-501 TNSYSL
+501 ESAISK
-507 DHANMFGMIVI
+507 DHANSFGKIII

-538 VSRSNTYNGL
+538 VSRSNSYNGL
-548 TSDQVL
+548 NSDQVL
-554 LSITDNPGI
+554 VSIMDNPGV
-563 WFNAPL
+563 WFNAPI
-569 VYIKTGKKGDT
+569 VYIKSGQKGDT

-601 SLGNYKLASNL
+601 SLGNYKLANNL
-612 EKAYLASVPSQIE
+612 EKAYLSNVPSQIE
-625 KDIIDLDRRVNLL
+625 KDIIELDRRVNLL

-644 KILRIFP
+644 KIMRIFP
-651 VPESEDNKWVSYPEV
+651 VPNDINNKWISYPEI
-666 SEFEFKGS
+666 SEYSYEGA

-683 KLYFQTLRLSRD
+683 NLYFQTLRVARQD
-695 SGDYS
+695 QDYT

-706 ESIKGYQKKYGN
+706 ESIKGFQKKYGSK
-718 DVMPADFKISSEII
+718 VMPSDFKINSEVV
-732 YNKVNIFNR
+732 YNKADIFNR
-741 LFKWYLLAGLSLLM
+741 LYKWYLFAGLGLLL
-755 ILILQIF
+755 ILIFQIF
-762 YNNKIINVFIN
+762 YDNKFTSHLIKLFESLIIT
-773 IIKYIIY
+773 
-780 ILFVLNTIG
+780 LFVFNTIG

-824 KKSYFTL
+824 RKSYFTL
-831 ASATFVSAII
+831 ASSTFVASII
-841 LSVAN
+841 LSIAN

-880 AIGMILGIVTLLL
+880 AIGMILGIVTLFL
-893 TIIANKKNKKAFSTK
+893 TIIATKKNRKIFSRK

-962 TAVLHLRIVP
+962 TAVLHLRIIP
-972 KLNNKW
+972 RLNNKW
-978 LFNLL
+978 LFNLM
-983 SIISFGAI
+983 SIISFAAI

-1019 VYYSI
+1019 VYYSTV
-1024 IFITILGLISY
+1024 FVFILGLISY
-1035 FANKKNKVL
+1035 FANKKTKVL

>member
-1 MWSKILQLLFSTK
+1 MGSKILNFIFSTQ
-14 LMLVLLIL
+14 LMLVLLLL
-22 FPLAMGIGT
+22 FPIAMGIGT
-31 FLESWYSTDAARVWI
+31 FLESWYSTDAARIWV
-46 YNAWWFELLMLLLM
+46 YNAWWFEVLMLLLM

-73 SKEKISV
+73 SREKLSV
-80 LILHLSFVF
+80 LILHLSFIF
-89 ILLGAFVTRYIGDEG
+89 ILLGAFITRYIGDEG
-104 VMPIRENNSSNTYLS
+104 VMPIRENNISNSYLS
-119 EKTYLTIFI
+119 EKTYLTILV
-128 DGEKNEQPSRKTLK
+128 DGDNEGITERKTVK
-142 TQLLLSKHTNNFF
+142 SQLLLSEHVDNSFTIKENFY
-155 SINEDFEFSDNV
+155 
-167 TKDFNISYDSF
+167 TKDFSISFDDY
-178 REDVAEGLVLDP
+178 RENVTEGLVLDP
-190 DGERFIKIVDAAD
+190 SGERYIKLVEAVD
-203 GNRHEHFIK
+203 GNRREHYIK
-212 EDEVSSIHNILF
+212 EGQVSSIQNILF
-224 SYNNY
+224 TFNIYQ
-229 VKGAINLSS
+229 KGAINITSEK
-238 NDGEYYIE
+238 GEYFID
-246 SPFEGQFTIMASQ
+246 SPFDAQFTIMSTQ
-259 QSASLIKDKKQLL
+259 QNGNLIKDKKQPL

-293 GVFDVVDAE
+293 GVFEIVDAE
-302 ETDGLSQDALY
+302 VTDREIEDALY
-313 VNIDYNGTTRN
+313 LNLDYNGKTEKV
-324 IPLLGGRGFVNNPKK
+324 ILLGGRGYVNSPKSL
-339 VTIDDLDFYLSYGS
+339 TIDDLDFHLSYGS
-353 DEVQIPFNIKLNDF
+353 NEVQLPFSIRLNDF
-367 IAEKYPGTENSY
+367 IAEKYPGTESSY

-384 KVTVEDDN
+384 RVTVEDDK
-392 VFDYDIYMNHI
+392 VFDYDIFMNNI

-426 VTDDFWGSFITY
+426 VNNDFWGTFITY
-438 AGYLLLFFSMIG
+438 SGYFLLYLSMMG
-450 IFFQGNTRFK
+450 IFFLGNSRFK

-465 LNKKTLLFI
+465 LNKKTAVIAFLLFGS
-474 MFFLSMGSYSQDM
+474 LSYSQG
-487 HSNNKTNYIDSIIS
+487 SISAQKIEYVDSIIIS
-501 TNSYSL
+501 NSYSK
-507 DHANMFGMIVI
+507 DHASKFGKIVI

-538 VSRSNTYNGL
+538 VSRSNSYNGL
-548 TSDQVL
+548 NSDQVL
-554 LSITDNPGI
+554 LSIMDNPGV

-569 VYIKTGKKGDT
+569 VYIKSRQKGDT

-588 EKIKKAPLVSFFD
+588 KNTKKAPLVSFFD
-601 SLGNYKLASNL
+601 SLGNYKLAANL
-612 EKAYLASVPSQIE
+612 ERAYLAPVPTQIE
-625 KDIIDLDRRVNLL
+625 KDIIELDRRVNLL

-644 KILRIFP
+644 KIMRIFP
-651 VPESEDNKWVSYPEV
+651 VPDNANYKWVSYPEV
-666 SEFEFKGS
+666 NDVEFSGA

-683 KLYFQTLRLSRD
+683 QLYFQTLRVSRD
-695 SGDYS
+695 NNDYK
-700 QSEELL
+700 QSDELL
-706 ESIKGYQKKYGN
+706 ESIKGYQIKYGK
-718 DVMPADFKISSEII
+718 DVMPSDSKISSEII
-732 YNKVNIFNR
+732 YNKADIFNR
-741 LFKWYLLAGLSLLM
+741 LYKWYLLFGFCLLF

-762 YNNKIINVFIN
+762 NDKKLYNFL
-773 IIKYIIY
+773 IKGIEYIIY
-780 ILFVLNTIG
+780 FLFTLNTLG

-824 KKSYFTL
+824 RKSYFTL
-831 ASATFVSAII
+831 ASATLVSSII
-841 LSVAN
+841 LSVAH

-880 AIGMILGIVTLLL
+880 AIGMILGIVVLLL
-893 TIIANKKNKKAFSTK
+893 TIIANKKNRKSFVKK

-949 PKETWALISIMIY
+949 PKETWALISIIVY

-978 LFNLL
+978 LFNLM

-991 MMTYFGVNFYLVG
+991 LMTYFGVNFYLVG

-1024 IFITILGLISY
+1024 AFITILGLISY

>member
-1 MWSKILQLLFSTK
+1 MGSKILQFLFSTK
-14 LMLVLLIL
+14 FMLVLLIL
-22 FPLAMGIGT
+22 FPVAMGIGT
-31 FLESWYSTDAARVWI
+31 FLESWYSTDAARIWI

-73 SKEKISV
+73 SKEKLSV
-80 LILHLSFVF
+80 LILHLSFIF

-104 VMPIRENNSSNTYLS
+104 VMPIRENNVSNTYLS
-119 EKTYLTIFI
+119 EKTYLTVFV
-128 DGEKNEQPSRKTLK
+128 DGTEDGVPQRKTLK
-142 TQLLLSKHTNNFF
+142 SYLLLSEHVNNDFTINDDFYSKDF
-155 SINEDFEFSDNV
+155 SISYNDYKENV
-167 TKDFNISYDSF
+167 T
-178 REDVAEGLVLDP
+178 EGLVLDP
-190 DGERFIKIVDAAD
+190 SGERYIKLVEALD
-203 GNRHEHFIK
+203 GNRQDHYIK
-212 EDEVSSIHNILF
+212 EGQVTSIQNILF
-224 SYNNY
+224 SFNY
-229 VKGAINLSS
+229 YQEGAINITSEA
-238 NDGEYYIE
+238 GEYYIE
-246 SPFEGQFTIMASQ
+246 SPFDGIYTIMSNQ
-259 QSASLIKDKKQLL
+259 QSAELNKDKKQLL

-293 GVFDVVDAE
+293 GVFEIVDAE
-302 ETDGLSQDALY
+302 VTDREVEDALY
-313 VNIDYNGTTRN
+313 LKVNYNGKSKEVS
-324 IPLLGGRGFVNNPKK
+324 LLGGRGYVNNPKK

-353 DEVQIPFNIKLNDF
+353 DEVQLPFSIKLNDF

-379 SSFMS
+379 SSFKS
-384 KVTVEDDN
+384 KVTVEDDKI
-392 VFDYDIYMNHI
+392 FDYDIFMNNI

-426 VTDDFWGSFITY
+426 VNDDFWGTFITY
-438 AGYLLLFFSMIG
+438 AGYLLLFFSMTA
-450 IFFQGNTRFK
+450 IFFVGNTRFK

-465 LNKKTLLFI
+465 LNKKTSLI
-474 MFFLSMGSYSQDM
+474 FFLLSSTILSAQSLDA
-487 HSNNKTNYIDSIIS
+487 NLKTEFIDSIIS
-501 TNSYSL
+501 ESAISK
-507 DHANMFGMIVI
+507 DHANSFGKIII

-538 VSRSNTYNGL
+538 VSRSNSYNGL
-548 TSDQVL
+548 NSDQVL
-554 LSITDNPGI
+554 VSIMDNPGV
-563 WFNAPL
+563 WFNAPI
-569 VYIKTGKKGDT
+569 VYIKSGQKGDT

-601 SLGNYKLASNL
+601 SLGNYKLANNL
-612 EKAYLASVPSQIE
+612 EKAYLSNVPSQIE
-625 KDIIDLDRRVNLL
+625 KDIIELDRRVNLL

-644 KILRIFP
+644 KIMRIFP
-651 VPESEDNKWVSYPEV
+651 VPNDINNKWISYPEI
-666 SEFEFKGS
+666 SEYSYEGA

-683 KLYFQTLRLSRD
+683 NLYFQTLRVARQD
-695 SGDYS
+695 QDYT

-706 ESIKGYQKKYGN
+706 ESIKGFQKKYGSK
-718 DVMPADFKISSEII
+718 VMPSDFKVNSEVV
-732 YNKVNIFNR
+732 YNKADIFNR
-741 LFKWYLLAGLSLLM
+741 LYKWYLFAGLGLLL
-755 ILILQIF
+755 ILIFQIF
-762 YNNKIINVFIN
+762 YDNKFTSHLIKLFESLIIT
-773 IIKYIIY
+773 
-780 ILFVLNTIG
+780 LFVINTIG

-824 KKSYFTL
+824 RKSYFTL
-831 ASATFVSAII
+831 ASSTFVASII
-841 LSVAN
+841 LSIAN

-880 AIGMILGIVTLLL
+880 AIGMILGIVTLIL
-893 TIIANKKNKKAFSTK
+893 TIIATKKNRKIFSRK

-962 TAVLHLRIVP
+962 TAVLHLRIIP
-972 KLNNKW
+972 RLNNKW
-978 LFNLL
+978 LFNLM
-983 SIISFGAI
+983 SIISFAAI

-1019 VYYSI
+1019 VYYSTV
-1024 IFITILGLISY
+1024 FVFILGLISY
-1035 FANKKNKVL
+1035 FANKKTKVL

>member
-1 MWSKILQLLFSTK
+1 MGSKILQFLFSTK
-14 LMLVLLIL
+14 FMLVLLIL
-22 FPLAMGIGT
+22 FPVAMGIGT
-31 FLESWYSTDAARVWI
+31 FLESWYSTDAARIWI

-73 SKEKISV
+73 SKEKLSV
-80 LILHLSFVF
+80 LILHLSFIF

-104 VMPIRENNSSNTYLS
+104 VMPIRENNVSNTYLS
-119 EKTYLTIFI
+119 EKTYLTVFV
-128 DGEKNEQPSRKTLK
+128 DGTEDGVPQRKTLK
-142 TQLLLSKHTNNFF
+142 SYLLLSEHVNNDFT
-155 SINEDFEFSDNV
+155 INDDFYS
-167 TKDFNISYDSF
+167 KDFSISYDDYK
-178 REDVAEGLVLDP
+178 ENVTEGLVLDP
-190 DGERFIKIVDAAD
+190 SGERYIKLVEALD
-203 GNRHEHFIK
+203 GNRQDHYIK
-212 EDEVSSIHNILF
+212 EGQVTSIQNILF
-224 SYNNY
+224 SFNY
-229 VKGAINLSS
+229 YQKGAINITSEA
-238 NDGEYYIE
+238 GEYYIE
-246 SPFEGQFTIMASQ
+246 SPFDGIYTIMSNQ
-259 QSASLIKDKKQLL
+259 QSAELNKDKKQLL

-293 GVFDVVDAE
+293 GVFEIVDAE
-302 ETDGLSQDALY
+302 VTDREVEDALY
-313 VNIDYNGTTRN
+313 LKVNYNGKSEEVS
-324 IPLLGGRGFVNNPKK
+324 LLGGRGYVNNPKK

-353 DEVQIPFNIKLNDF
+353 DEVQLPFSIKLNDF

-379 SSFMS
+379 SSFKS
-384 KVTVEDDN
+384 KVTVEDDKI
-392 VFDYDIYMNHI
+392 FDYDIFMNNI

-426 VTDDFWGSFITY
+426 VNDDFWGTFITY
-438 AGYLLLFFSMIG
+438 AGYLLLFFSMTA
-450 IFFQGNTRFK
+450 IFFVGNTRFK

-465 LNKKTLLFI
+465 LNKKTSLI
-474 MFFLSMGSYSQDM
+474 FFLLSSTILSAQSLDA
-487 HSNNKTNYIDSIIS
+487 NLKTEFIDSIIS
-501 TNSYSL
+501 ESAISK
-507 DHANMFGMIVI
+507 DHANSFGKIII

-538 VSRSNTYNGL
+538 VSRSNSYNGL
-548 TSDQVL
+548 NSDQVL
-554 LSITDNPGI
+554 VSIMDNPGV
-563 WFNAPL
+563 WFNAPI
-569 VYIKTGKKGDT
+569 VYIKSGQKGDT

-601 SLGNYKLASNL
+601 SLGNYKLANNL
-612 EKAYLASVPSQIE
+612 EKAYLSNVPSQIE
-625 KDIIDLDRRVNLL
+625 KDIIELDRRVNLL

-644 KILRIFP
+644 KIMRIFP
-651 VPESEDNKWVSYPEV
+651 VPNDINNKWISYPEI
-666 SEFEFKGS
+666 SEYSYEGA

-683 KLYFQTLRLSRD
+683 NLYFQTLRVARQD
-695 SGDYS
+695 QDYT

-706 ESIKGYQKKYGN
+706 ESIKGFQKKYGSK
-718 DVMPADFKISSEII
+718 VMPSDFKINSEVV
-732 YNKVNIFNR
+732 YNKADIFNR
-741 LFKWYLLAGLSLLM
+741 LYKWYLFAGLGLLL
-755 ILILQIF
+755 ILIFQIF
-762 YNNKIINVFIN
+762 YDNKFTSHLIKLFESLIIT
-773 IIKYIIY
+773 
-780 ILFVLNTIG
+780 LFVFNTIG

-824 KKSYFTL
+824 RKSYFTL
-831 ASATFVSAII
+831 ASSTFVASII
-841 LSVAN
+841 LSIAN

-880 AIGMILGIVTLLL
+880 AIGMILGIVTLFL
-893 TIIANKKNKKAFSTK
+893 TIIATKKNRKIFSRK

-962 TAVLHLRIVP
+962 TAVLHLRIIP
-972 KLNNKW
+972 RLNNKW
-978 LFNLL
+978 LFNLM
-983 SIISFGAI
+983 SIISFAAI

-1019 VYYSI
+1019 VYYSTV
-1024 IFITILGLISY
+1024 FVFILGLISY
-1035 FANKKNKVL
+1035 FANKKTKVL